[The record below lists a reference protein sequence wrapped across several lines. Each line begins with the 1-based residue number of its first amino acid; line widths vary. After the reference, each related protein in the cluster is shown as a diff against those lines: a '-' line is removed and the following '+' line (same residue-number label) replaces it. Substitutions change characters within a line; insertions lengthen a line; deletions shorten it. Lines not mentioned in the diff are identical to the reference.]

1 MMMYARCIAIAIMD
15 PITSQFVCSAPES
28 TATLAKHANPK
39 FIVDALDEFARFKQT
54 QNSMGNRINDRLAG
68 LHMQFTPSGPPILE
82 RVNIMALEPDI
93 SQDGPFGFIDLLKNA
108 PFVNYLKAMFSI
120 ALIDHFF
127 EHKKFT
133 REAMMTPAEILFAND
148 FRTVPYD
155 RTNKHNGGFHM
166 DAISDISPYQFSLTF
181 VVPTNETI
189 RGTTFVSASK
199 DATKPSLS
207 VALQNGTTLLAK
219 QFTNDNRELLWHS
232 NPIQLIGQSTR
243 THRPNAPVRNPHFL
257 PEIHFTEVPTTIQ
270 RMDELDAMHK
280 IGASVVQPRTFCRN
294 HYYRIDDVDIGNW
307 RHPINQHTTA
317 AMNAALMPMLDA
329 AWLEQIIAFMESNRA
344 RVDQLSCAS
353 ETPSGIDAALVEMGL
368 VIGVG
373 GDNKSRNA
381 RRNKRRS
388 KRCNARRSK
397 RCNTRRS
404 KRSYTPFLI

>member
-1 MMMYARCIAIAIMD
+1 MTGVIAIMEMD

-39 FIVDALDEFARFKQT
+39 FIVDALDEFAIFKQ
-54 QNSMGNRINDRLAG
+54 NHAGLINDRLAG
-68 LHMQFTPSGPPILE
+68 LHMKFTPSGPKILEIE
-82 RVNIMALEPDI
+82 RVNIIALPTDI
-93 SQDGPFGFIDLLKNA
+93 SQDGQFGFFELLKNA
-108 PFVNYLKAMFSI
+108 QFVNYLKAMFSI

-270 RMDELDAMHK
+270 RMDELDAKHK
-280 IGASVVQPRTFCRN
+280 ISASVVQPRTFCRN
-294 HYYRIDDVDIGNW
+294 HYYRIGIDDVVIGEW
-307 RHPINQHTTA
+307 RHPINKDTTA

-353 ETPSGIDAALVEMGL
+353 ETPSGIDAALVEMGR

-381 RRNKRRS
+381 RRSKRRS
-388 KRCNARRSK
+388 KRGNARRSK
-397 RCNTRRS
+397 RSYKRR
-404 KRSYTPFLI
+404 K